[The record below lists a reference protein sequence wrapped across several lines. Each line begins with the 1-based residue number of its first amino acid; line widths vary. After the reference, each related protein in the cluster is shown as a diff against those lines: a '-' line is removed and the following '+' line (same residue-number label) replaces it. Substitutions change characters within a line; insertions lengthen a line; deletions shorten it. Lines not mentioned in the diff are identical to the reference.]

1 MKMRGKGKGEGGKE
15 NPRRGGSLRPFPLP
29 PSPFP
34 LLLIALVAFALLL
47 LPACA
52 VDERRSGL
60 PPAAQ
65 GAVERLTEHL
75 TERRFAEIYAEAA
88 DEWRAAATADQSRA
102 TLERARETLG
112 HVVSRAPVR
121 AAEQQ
126 NSSGELRG
134 HTLSLIYNT
143 KFERADAIEQI
154 TLVERDGRWQLA
166 RYTVNSDALK

>member
-1 MKMRGKGKGEGGKE
+1 MKRGRGE
-15 NPRRGGSLRPFPLP
+15 RRRDGRRVGRPARPLFPFTF
-29 PSPFP
+29 SPFH
-34 LLLIALVAFALLL
+34 LFTFALVVFALLL

-60 PPAAQ
+60 PSDAQ
-65 GAVERLTEHL
+65 GAIDRLTEHFA
-75 TERRFAEIYAEAA
+75 ERRFAEIYAEAA

-112 HVVSRAPVR
+112 RVLSRAAVR

-134 HTLSLIYNT
+134 HTLSVSYNT
-143 KFERADAIEQI
+143 KFERADAIEHV
-154 TLVERDGRWQLA
+154 TLVEREGRWQLA
-166 RYTVNSDALK
+166 RYSVNSDALK